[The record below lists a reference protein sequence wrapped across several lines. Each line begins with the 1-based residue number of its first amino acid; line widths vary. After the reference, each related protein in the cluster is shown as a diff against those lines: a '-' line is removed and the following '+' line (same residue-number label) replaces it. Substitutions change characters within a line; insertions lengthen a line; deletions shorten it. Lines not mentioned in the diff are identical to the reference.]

1 MMTAQFVPGRDL
13 RQIELLNALGQELV
27 MSGGAGRYSHV
38 AQSIRRTLKLA
49 ATTIWVLDK
58 HHHVLVNEA
67 LDVDPAVVLGDSYLG
82 FDAKLAHDRR
92 PSHTA
97 ITSAHRDDESP
108 HPPADYSFDYISLP
122 IFYRDVPRG
131 RLNLYKPKGEAW
143 YFEGPETAH
152 NEVFLHSLAGQLGVF
167 VENREL
173 ELNTTFFKEIHHW
186 VKNSL
191 ETVAS
196 LLRMQIRRLDRITA
210 EQALEDSIGRV
221 MTIALVHDTLTLG
234 DIGMDDFS
242 HLLTK
247 ISGLLTTN
255 LPSRPQISLTVA
267 GGSPA
272 IVSREATSLALVA
285 NELIQNAL
293 SHGLNQI
300 ESGKIEISLHC
311 GESEVVLTVTDNG
324 HGLPAGFTAGDNNGS
339 LGITIINELVSRDL
353 RGSFHLHNN
362 PHGCGTVACVRYPR
376 VKASTMQ

>member
-1 MMTAQFVPGRDL
+1 MMTGQFVRGGDL

-27 MSGGAGRYSHV
+27 MSGGGGRYSHV

-49 ATTIWVLDK
+49 AATVWVFDK

-67 LDVDPAVVLGDSYLG
+67 LDVDPAVVLGDSDLA

-92 PSHTA
+92 SSLGSSSVEQRDADSPS
-97 ITSAHRDDESP
+97 
-108 HPPADYSFDYISLP
+108 PPDGYPYDYLSLP
-122 IFYRDVPRG
+122 IFYRDLPRG
-131 RLNLYKPKGEAW
+131 RLNLYKVKGQAW
-143 YFEGPETAH
+143 YFEGSEAAQTD
-152 NEVFLHSLAGQLGVF
+152 VFLHSLAGQLGVF

-173 ELNTTFFKEIHHW
+173 ELNTTFFKEIHHR

-196 LLRMQIRRLDRITA
+196 LLRMQIRRLDRISA

-234 DIGMDDFS
+234 DIGMVDFS
-242 HLLTK
+242 RLLTK
-247 ISGLLTTN
+247 ISGLLTAN
-255 LPSRPQISLTVA
+255 LPSRPEISLTVA

-272 IVSREATSLALVA
+272 IVAREATSLALVA

-300 ESGKIEISLHC
+300 EGGKIEISLHC
-311 GESEVVLTVTDNG
+311 GESEVVLTVSDNG
-324 HGLPAGFTAGDNNGS
+324 HGLPDGFTAGHDDS

-353 RGSFHLHNN
+353 RGTFHLQNN
-362 PHGCGTVACVRYPR
+362 PHGRGAVACVRYPR
-376 VKASTMQ
+376 VKASPLQ